1 MIYTSSRETRLREK
15 KPMPTL
21 LLLEYDINIICLE
34 VKNVT
39 KKLLNYTKNTAA
51 RPLETKALITIK
63 NKKEQEKKT
72 SLLKIQSWT

>member
-21 LLLEYDINIICLE
+21 LLLAYDINIICLE
-34 VKNVT
+34 VENVT
-39 KKLLNYTKNTAA
+39 IKLLNYTKNRAA
-51 RPLETKALITIK
+51 RPLETKAMITIK

-72 SLLKIQSWT
+72 SLLKIQA

>member
-34 VKNVT
+34 VENVT
-39 KKLLNYTKNTAA
+39 IKLLNYTKNAAA
-51 RPLETKALITIK
+51 RPLETKAMITIK

-72 SLLKIQSWT
+72 SLLKIQS